1 MALVLVVL
9 TVAASASALAYHRQ
23 VSRCPNPWHR
33 HGGRCYRCHAVADCF
48 QELKSAVDVVVEPT
62 YMHA

>member
-1 MALVLVVL
+1 MALASVVL

-33 HGGRCYRCHAVADCF
+33 DGGRCY
-48 QELKSAVDVVVEPT
+48 SAAMLWLT
-62 YMHA
+62 AFRNSSLL